1 MLELPTPDRT
11 RPGAPGAEALTV
23 RMNTY
28 VEMARVGMPVGKP
41 ICVRIKPMEGHVGF
55 DSTNGDH
62 HAALC
67 AIARDF
73 SDDLRCPVYVAG
85 TSLHIVLLSRGAGLS
100 RDDMFLG
107 GNLQAIVA
115 YFTAMATYAAVM
127 QPALEDIL
135 RPLLVAQIHA
145 TPTALEGANWSLLR
159 FFRNAQA
166 LERTLAR
173 EYSVPVPGRT
183 QAEILAD
190 LETCGVVIGDLPA
203 WRRFGTLILPD
214 GVEMPIDLNAVENR
228 VGFLFHGDTPITEE

>member
-23 RMNTY
+23 RMQTY
-28 VEMARVGMPVGKP
+28 QEMAHVGLPVGKP
-41 ICVRIKPMEGHVGF
+41 ICVRIKPLRREDF
-55 DSTNGDH
+55 DPANGDH
-62 HAALC
+62 HAAVC
-67 AIARDF
+67 AIARRLV
-73 SDDLRCPVYVAG
+73 DDLRIPAYVAG
-85 TSLHIVLLSRGAGLS
+85 TSIHAVVLSRGAGLS

-107 GNLQAIVA
+107 GNLQAVVA
-115 YFTAMATYAAVM
+115 DFSARVTADAMCE
-127 QPALEDIL
+127 PALEDIA
-135 RPLLVAQIHA
+135 RPAFVAQVHA
-145 TPTALEGANWSLLR
+145 TPTALEAANWILLR

-166 LERTLAR
+166 LERSLAH
-173 EYSVPVPGRT
+173 EYSVPVPNRT

-214 GVEMPIDLNAVENR
+214 GVEMTIDLNAVQNR